1 MKKSFAIAAIL
12 FLIAGCSGVDDTA
25 TKAALAAVDQGALLI
40 DVRSE
45 GEFKGGAFEG
55 AINIPHTAILEGV
68 TQLSVSKT
76 QPVVVYCRSGNRSGI
91 AKTALE
97 QAGFTQVINGGS
109 LSNLEA
115 ARNASSDQG

>member
-1 MKKSFAIAAIL
+1 MKKSFAIAAVL

-45 GEFKGGAFEG
+45 GEFKGGALDG

-68 TQLSVSKT
+68 TRLSVSKT

-109 LSNLEA
+109 FSNLEA
-115 ARNASSDQG
+115 AKNASSVQG

>member
-1 MKKSFAIAAIL
+1 MKKSFAIAAVL

-25 TKAALAAVDQGALLI
+25 TKAALTAVDQGALLI

-45 GEFKGGAFEG
+45 GEFKGGALEG

-68 TQLSVSKT
+68 TQLSISKT

-97 QAGFTQVINGGS
+97 QAGFTQVINGGGYSS
-109 LSNLEA
+109 LQS
-115 ARNASSDQG
+115 ARDANPTQG